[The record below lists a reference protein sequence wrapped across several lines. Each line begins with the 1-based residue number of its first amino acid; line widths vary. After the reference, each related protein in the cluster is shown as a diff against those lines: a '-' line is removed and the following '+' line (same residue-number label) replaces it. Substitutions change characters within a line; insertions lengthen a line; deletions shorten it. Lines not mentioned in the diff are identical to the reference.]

1 MGDDAHVG
9 RQLSE
14 AHEHE
19 EHDHAFEGLDRIM
32 GVSLVLGFIFMM
44 LVDQVAA
51 YMSGNGNRSNSTGDV
66 ESLVHS
72 SATFPPKVLN
82 NNAYKDTK
90 MNKKIILFA
99 GRQIFSCRIIVVQ
112 NSGRNCESIIS

>member
-1 MGDDAHVG
+1 MGNDAHVG

-19 EHDHAFEGLDRIM
+19 EHEHAFEGLDRIM

-51 YMSGNGNRSNSTGDV
+51 LMSGNGNRSNSTGDV

-72 SATFPPKVLN
+72 SGTFPPKVFN
-82 NNAYKDTK
+82 NNA
-90 MNKKIILFA
+90 
-99 GRQIFSCRIIVVQ
+99 
-112 NSGRNCESIIS
+112 

>member
-1 MGDDAHVG
+1 MRDDAHVG

-19 EHDHAFEGLDRIM
+19 DHDHAFEGLDRIM

-66 ESLVHS
+66 ESFNS
-72 SATFPPKVLN
+72 SG
-82 NNAYKDTK
+82 AYFHQE
-90 MNKKIILFA
+90 N
-99 GRQIFSCRIIVVQ
+99 
-112 NSGRNCESIIS
+112 

>member
-1 MGDDAHVG
+1 MGNDAHVG

-19 EHDHAFEGLDRIM
+19 EHEHAFEGLDRIM

-72 SATFPPKVLN
+72 SGTFPPKVLII
-82 NNAYKDTK
+82 NA
-90 MNKKIILFA
+90 
-99 GRQIFSCRIIVVQ
+99 
-112 NSGRNCESIIS
+112 